1 MSIKRLQRILTKT
14 LAVVVLLAAVGCL
27 VLYALHSLFGYTYDG
42 TFGEKDLSANVTPD
56 ESITNIALFGLDTR
70 ADDEPSHSDCIMIV
84 TIDNTRGKLKLT
96 SIMRDSLVPIDGY
109 GSDKINSAYFRGG
122 AELAVRTINEAF
134 EMNISHYV
142 AVDMEQLASIIDVL
156 DGVTIDVLDSELDE
170 LNRVIEDYGIEQGK
184 TFASVQSAGPQELN
198 GVQAMCYARI
208 RKDGTGDDWGRVE
221 RQSIVLNALFEQ
233 VKDLSASKLIKLM
246 QTVLPEVTTS
256 LSTTEIA
263 PLVVGAVQNGVP
275 ELSHIRLPLDGTWSY
290 AGSENQYISFD
301 LDLAAQ
307 ALYDYIYNDTS
318 DDTTDTDAT
327 DTQDVVVA
335 ENEPLGG
342 VDYDEAPTAPATA
355 DAESTTASASDP
367 ASLAEEGGGYDP
379 ETGDYYDADGDYY
392 RLDTDGT
399 RLYYDQET
407 YKANN

>member
-27 VLYALHSLFGYTYDG
+27 VLYALNSIFGYTYDG
-42 TFGEKDLSANVTPD
+42 AFGSKDLSASVTPD

-84 TIDNTRGKLKLT
+84 TIDNTRGKIKMT

-109 GSDKINSAYFRGG
+109 GSQKINAAYFHGG
-122 AELAVRTINEAF
+122 AALAVRTINEAF
-134 EMNISHYV
+134 ETNISDYV
-142 AVDMEQLASIIDVL
+142 SVDMEQLAAIIDVL

-184 TFASVQSAGPQELN
+184 TFASVLSAGEQELN

-221 RQSIVLNALFEQ
+221 RQSIVLSALFEKA
-233 VKDLSASKLIKLM
+233 KDLSASKLMELVQAI
-246 QTVLPEVTTS
+246 LPEVTTS
-256 LSTTEIA
+256 LSVTQIA
-263 PLVVGAVQNGVP
+263 SLVVGAVKDGVP

-290 AGSENQYISFD
+290 SGSENEYINFD
-301 LDLAAQ
+301 LDLTAQ
-307 ALYDYIYNDTS
+307 ALYNYIYNDSSVESDQTS
-318 DDTTDTDAT
+318 EDEIVT
-327 DTQDVVVA
+327 A

-342 VDYDEAPTAPATA
+342 VDFDEAPTAPATA
-355 DAESTTASASDP
+355 DTQTTTSSVSDP

-379 ETGDYYDADGDYY
+379 ATGDYYDSDGDYY
-392 RLDTDGT
+392 RLDSDGKT
-399 RLYYDQET
+399 RYYYDQEI
-407 YKANN
+407 YKANNN